1 MEKECVKRKK
11 FNRRKMDTGE
21 AEKASLFIRRGE
33 TDIKMNRA
41 DLIAMAKDTI
51 KFTEDFMKETG
62 SNKCEE
68 VEVYSPE
75 CLREIVDDELFERS
89 FFGTEEASFY
99 IVNADSF
106 EAAYSLKS
114 TLVMNFANAH
124 RPGGGFLNGA
134 RAQEESLCRCS
145 TLYKSISSDKAQEM
159 YDYNN
164 THKNPCDSDYMLLS
178 PNVYVY
184 RSFTGERL
192 NKPFWTSVITVPAP
206 NKCGAASKVSQD
218 ILDDV
223 MTERLRK
230 MLFLAAR
237 KGYRTLILG
246 AWGCGAFGNDTRRVA
261 AYFYQLFFGEDG
273 LHKFFE
279 NVIFAI
285 LGDENKIEVFK
296 EVFKDKIEGD
306 DMDSPS
312 MDMDVDKAPVG
323 YYTSKYEYPVCNHTD
338 GVTEINIGYVKGIT
352 AGGVPFEAELFE
364 KEESMTMAVIMP
376 AIYNDIYEDKE
387 DEELSD
393 DSTNI
398 TDMHYEEKF
407 YDYSV
412 LDMGMVDDMM
422 EENLDVV
429 KNYVN
434 FLENNGIVTFAS
446 NLLNGTVFYRVDV
459 LGNDLVKVLIT
470 MREGGDFWAY
480 TDLDFKEFPQ
490 KRKNLK
496 NTKFKVVK

>member
-1 MEKECVKRKK
+1 MSRLELITIAKE
-11 FNRRKMDTGE
+11 
-21 AEKASLFIRRGE
+21 
-33 TDIKMNRA
+33 
-41 DLIAMAKDTI
+41 TI
-51 KFTEDFMKETG
+51 QFTEDFIKETG
-62 SNKCEE
+62 SHVCEE

-75 CLREIVDDELFERS
+75 RLQDIADDVDEFFERS
-89 FFGTEEASFY
+89 FCGTDGASFF

-106 EAAYSLKS
+106 EAAYSLEG

-145 TLYKSISSDKAQEM
+145 TLYKSISSGKAREM

-184 RSFTGERL
+184 RSFTGELL
-192 NKPFWTSVITVPAP
+192 NYPFWTSVITVPAP
-206 NKCGAASKVSQD
+206 NKCGAASKVPQE
-218 ILDDV
+218 ILDNV

-230 MLFLAAR
+230 MLLLAAR

-261 AYFYQLFFGEDG
+261 TYFYQLFFGEEG
-273 LHKFFE
+273 FHQFFE

-285 LGDENKIEVFK
+285 LGDEDKIEIFK
-296 EVFKDKIEGD
+296 EVFKDKIDED
-306 DMDSPS
+306 DSECFSADS
-312 MDMDVDKAPVG
+312 DVSEVPVG

-364 KEESMTMAVIMP
+364 KEESMIMGVVMP
-376 AIYNDIYEDKE
+376 AIFNNIYEEE
-387 DEELSD
+387 DGEELSD
-393 DSTNI
+393 ENTNI
-398 TDMHYEEKF
+398 TGMHCEVEF
-407 YDYSV
+407 RDYSV
-412 LDMGMVDDMM
+412 LDRGMVDDEV

-429 KNYVN
+429 KDYVN
-434 FLENNGIVTFAS
+434 FLVSNGIVTFAS
-446 NLLNGTVFYRVDV
+446 DLLNGTVFYRVDV
-459 LGNDLVKVLIT
+459 LGNDLVKVLVT
-470 MREGGDFWAY
+470 MREGEDVWAY
-480 TDLDFKEFPQ
+480 TDLDFKEFP
-490 KRKNLK
+490 KMRKSLRK
-496 NTKFKVVK
+496 TKFKVVK